1 MSTTEPAIF
10 YVNCERMRITLGNS
24 TAQRMFATPEQP
36 LADRPVEQALPLDK
50 ATADTLRQAIRHHRL
65 CTLPPALLELPDTE
79 PLVVQIH
86 VSPWSDGLVALQI
99 YAASASALDVIPDDI
114 PGKDT
119 LAVLGLDQ
127 FTPEQGATPDQQLI
141 STYRTLRE
149 LVRPKDVLSLPLGQ
163 ALIIRLRE
171 TNHNE
176 AQKICESMLSHLNA
190 LQSEDTLPRYCM
202 GIAKNAPLN
211 APLQSVVEA
220 YHALWQARLSG
231 VAITTY
237 NQQHKQ
243 KNLYNCL
250 HQNSLYNSRTRTAA
264 QQQFLRSLSQ
274 LDFHN
279 EDEYAVYRAIAS
291 LCCEHAGVNAAALYR
306 GKRNPTQE
314 LATVAYRGEASALNL
329 AEQVRLAGGELQTQ
343 SGYNSCYA
351 CRIPVT
357 HDHSAFLLIK
367 TGARPKRGGE
377 AFEPGSH
384 AAQFL
389 SASLAELP
397 VWQKARAKADR
408 SARLG
413 KPLDTGIVGY
423 INDAMEGAVDQAIFL
438 ATLDIP
444 IAIVGPRGTGKM
456 FIARTIGQTWGGEN
470 TKLLTLDCREL
481 RNRREADVAIQK
493 ALRKAEG
500 KTLVFKSPHLMN
512 ADSQRRLAKQLS
524 SRVLHN
530 SQPPQYLPRAKY
542 IALFPDELHH
552 LTRNGTLTEPLA
564 SVFAGYPIHVP
575 PIKDR
580 KQAVLRW
587 GHKILAQECAERG
600 REVKGFTVDA
610 ETAMLQHDW
619 PGNISEMRQRISAA
633 LDNAEKSWVTPV
645 DLGIYKRVE
654 DSKPSSAPTA
664 QSFLEGSRADSGGES
679 YQPSALEQLD
689 TVLGEAIN
697 HVVSLDLSLPLG
709 TWLEDEIIVAACDRY
724 RGENSRAARF
734 LKTRSRNIGRWM
746 DGIAERESE
755 RLASTVWQEPRRK
768 VQEWI
773 RETGQPEKPPLE
785 IARAVLL
792 KHLETQGGHLKT
804 PVKAMIMGVSAPT
817 YLKRLSLS
825 QHEMS

>member
-1 MSTTEPAIF
+1 MNTTEPAIF
-10 YVNCERMRITLGNS
+10 YVNCVRMRITLGNS
-24 TAQRMFATPEQP
+24 TAQRMFETPEHP
-36 LADRPVEQALPLDK
+36 LADRPVSQALPLDK
-50 ATADTLRQAIRHHRL
+50 ATSDTLHQAIRHHRL
-65 CTLPPALLELPDTE
+65 CTLPPALLELPDSE
-79 PLVVQIH
+79 PMVVQIH

-99 YAASASALDVIPDDI
+99 YAANASALDVLPDEI

-119 LAVLGLDQ
+119 MAVLGLDQ

-141 STYRTLRE
+141 GTYRTLRE

-171 TNHNE
+171 TNHKE

-190 LQSEDTLPRYCM
+190 LQSQEALPRYCM

-211 APLQSVVEA
+211 SPLQSVVEA

-250 HQNSLYNSRTRTAA
+250 HHNSLYNSRTRTAV
-264 QQQFLRSLSQ
+264 QQQFLRSLCQ
-274 LDFHN
+274 LDFHS

-291 LCCEHAGVNAAALYR
+291 LCCEHPAVNAAALYR

-314 LATVAYRGEASALNL
+314 LATVACKGEASTLNL
-329 AEQVRLAGGELQTQ
+329 AGLVRLGNGELQTE
-343 SGYNSCYA
+343 NAFDSCYA
-351 CRIPVT
+351 CQIPVT
-357 HDHSAFLLIK
+357 FDYSAFLLIQ
-367 TGARPKRGGE
+367 TGAEPKGGGE
-377 AFEPGSH
+377 AFKPGDH
-384 AAQFL
+384 AIQFL

-397 VWQKARAKADR
+397 VWRKARSKGGKATK
-408 SARLG
+408 LG

-423 INDAMEGAVDQAIFL
+423 ISDAMEGAVDQAIFL
-438 ATLDIP
+438 AGLDVP

-456 FIARTIGQTWGGEN
+456 YVARTIGQTWGGEDN
-470 TKLLTLDCREL
+470 KLITLDCREL
-481 RNRREADVAIQK
+481 RNRRDADAAIHK
-493 ALRKAEG
+493 ALCQGEN

-512 ADSQRRLAKQLS
+512 VDSQRRLAKQLS

-530 SQPPQYLPRAKY
+530 SNPPQYLPRAKY
-542 IALFPDELHH
+542 IALFPDDLCH
-552 LTRNGTLTEPLA
+552 LSQAGTLTEHLA

-587 GHKILAQECAERG
+587 GHKILAQECAQRG
-600 REVKGFTVDA
+600 REVKGFTADA
-610 ETAMLQHDW
+610 EAAMLQHDW
-619 PGNISEMRQRISAA
+619 PGNISEMRQRIGAA

-645 DLGIYKRVE
+645 DLGIYKRVDE
-654 DSKPSSAPTA
+654 QQPSATPAT
-664 QSFLEGSRADSGGES
+664 QGFLEISQMDTEDED
-679 YQPSALEQLD
+679 YQPSALEHLD
-689 TVLGEAIN
+689 TVLGEAVN
-697 HVVSLDLSLPLG
+697 HVVSLDLTLPLG
-709 TWLEDEIIVAACDRY
+709 TWLEDEIIVSACDRY

-734 LKTRSRNIGRWM
+734 LQTRSRNIGRWM
-746 DGIAERESE
+746 EGISERENE

-773 RETGQPEKPPLE
+773 RETAQPEKPPLD
-785 IARAVLL
+785 IARALL
-792 KHLETQGGHLKT
+792 LLHLETQGGHLKT
-804 PVKAMIMGVSAPT
+804 PVKATIMGVSAPT
-817 YLKRLSLS
+817 YLKRLS